1 MTGLTDAERQAMD
14 CTAELTGIVC
24 QRVIG
29 HGPTR
34 DSDIR
39 EFIDKI
45 HQIQHVILSQAA
57 ARAHP
62 DWYRLLGE
70 TLETP

>member
-1 MTGLTDAERQAMD
+1 MTGLTDAEREAMD
-14 CTAELTGIVC
+14 LTAELTGLVC

-34 DSDIR
+34 ATDVA
-39 EFIDKI
+39 EFVDKI

-62 DWYRLLGE
+62 EWYRLLGE
-70 TLETP
+70 TLR